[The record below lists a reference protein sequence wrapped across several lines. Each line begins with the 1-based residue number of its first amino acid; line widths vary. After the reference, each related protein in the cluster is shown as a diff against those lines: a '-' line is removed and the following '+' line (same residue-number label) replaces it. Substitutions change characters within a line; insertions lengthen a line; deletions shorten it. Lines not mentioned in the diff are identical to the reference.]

1 MFYNN
6 PDTPAHTHT
15 GRDTQMSSSMSPVAP
30 AGEINM
36 QSSTKLSGTHK
47 HTWKEPREGRG
58 EGIALRAEE
67 SPGEKIYILQA
78 KKSEAGGR
86 RPQTG
91 EGVYRGRGFSGK
103 KKGKVKEKNALD
115 WEKINCWREDLIQD
129 VSRNHSDCCQTG
141 TLSFFTTVLLTL
153 RLQVAMVISIT
164 VIVD

>member
-91 EGVYRGRGFSGK
+91 EGVYRRRGFSGK

-115 WEKINCWREDLIQD
+115 WEKINQKSAGEKISFKTWAEIIQTAVKQVRWAFLLQFYWRW
-129 VSRNHSDCCQTG
+129 G
-141 TLSFFTTVLLTL
+141 Y
-153 RLQVAMVISIT
+153 RLPWWSV
-164 VIVD
+164 